1 MIEELEGIK
10 LDTYAGKAVIALRT
24 KLKGILGD
32 SGFLLLHLMDIVDFM
47 MLHDKFASKGIFI
60 TQDNREEKYIEIIQT
75 GDQDM
80 IDDLERYIGYLDR
93 LTELRTKIDTYN
105 DIIQELKEVSDP
117 NSEEEVNN
125 IVKDY
130 LKKWFTH

>member
-93 LTELRTKIDTYN
+93 LTDLRAKIDTYN

-130 LKKWFTH
+130 LKK

>member
-130 LKKWFTH
+130 LKK